1 MNPSQ
6 TFFFSLTGGNGVW
19 GVGYGDWSIGN
30 GVWGMQ
36 YGEWSMGMRLATT
49 DLGLLSSQT
58 CSGGCFL
65 VVSPTSV
72 LYNWISE
79 LETWSHLKYG

>member
-1 MNPSQ
+1 MWGM
-6 TFFFSLTGGNGVW
+6 GGMESGEWGMGSGVW
-19 GVGYGDWSIGN
+19 GTESGS
-30 GVWGMQ
+30 GVWEVKS
-36 YGEWSMGMRLATT
+36 GEWSLGMRLAAT

-58 CSGGCFL
+58 CSGRCFL